1 MLQNTRKTKWNTGNT
16 EQKNMANNKNVGSKG
31 LRERKWPG
39 NNAITINKCLKQT
52 NDTRK
57 TKCIKKKKRNIHNN
71 LPQTSTLSLRSYI
84 SLQINWNNKYG
95 LKETVT
101 RLLFLTL
108 NMKVDF
114 LNTFTD
120 NTFKTKVFDQY
131 PPEVTTH
138 PVLFCDLRF
147 RHCLNPTI
155 NSSLHV
161 NLGFWW
167 ENSILCIAKLQ
178 NPVNDSF
185 IRSLKVRC
193 KEILHLWDR
202 ITEQYTVNS
211 QISVFQNCRKQ
222 SQHLKQSLSCFK
234 PFSSVLK
241 QTYYTW
247 TMLFVSLTVLLY
259 YFTVIVQLLH
269 CFLHLF
275 IEDLPIK
282 LHILCSVSN

>member
-1 MLQNTRKTKWNTGNT
+1 MIQEKQN
-16 EQKNMANNKNVGSKG
+16 A
-31 LRERKWPG
+31 L
-39 NNAITINKCLKQT
+39 
-52 NDTRK
+52 
-57 TKCIKKKKRNIHNN
+57 KKKKRNIHNN

-138 PVLFCDLRF
+138 PVLFYDLRF